1 MKTEFLIARRLKL
14 GDNTRRKASPSIVVA
29 LVGIVLAIVIMI
41 LSIVIVMGFKSEIT
55 HKIFALN
62 PHLKVT
68 NAALGIDDNIATV
81 TGPEVFKAILSDS
94 TFSSRI
100 SSMSLMAEK
109 PAILKTDNDFQAIVY
124 QAVDDGYDW
133 SYLKSCLVKGR
144 TPSYA
149 DTANINEIVMSRIVA
164 DKLQLQVG
172 DRIFTYFIDNKVK
185 VRRSVI
191 VGIYSSDFDNFDKAY
206 ILGNIAALQNVN
218 GWSSN
223 TGNYVGIDM
232 KTTNQLAED
241 SYHLYGTLAAAT
253 YDRGYNTLHRVTEI
267 RQTNLAYFTWLNMLD
282 MNVVIIIL
290 LMIIVSAFTLISA
303 MLMIVLERIRTIGLL
318 KALGASNAYVRRIFI
333 YLTLKLIV
341 RAIIIGN
348 VVGIGLALIQQHLH
362 IVRLNPDAYNMPYVP
377 IQISIPALLF
387 LNLGII
393 IVAYLTLLAPSHII
407 ATIKPASTMKFE

>member
-29 LVGIVLAIVIMI
+29 LAGIVLAIVIMI

-68 NAALGIDDNIATV
+68 NAALGLDDNIATV
-81 TGPEVFKAILSDS
+81 NGPEVFKAILADS
-94 TFSSRI
+94 IVSPRI
-100 SSMSLMAEK
+100 SSISLMAEK

-124 QAVDDGYDW
+124 QAVDDGFDW
-133 SYLKSCLVKGR
+133 SYLKSCLVEGR
-144 TPSYA
+144 TPSYTG
-149 DTANINEIVMSRIVA
+149 TANVNEIVMSRIVA
-164 DKLQLQVG
+164 DKLQLHVG
-172 DRIFTYFIDNKVK
+172 DRVFTYFIDNKVK
-185 VRRSVI
+185 ARRSVI
-191 VGIYSSDFDNFDKAY
+191 VGIYSSDFDNYDK
-206 ILGNIAALQNVN
+206 IFIVGNIAALQSVN
-218 GWSSN
+218 GWPSN
-223 TGNYVGIDM
+223 IGNYVGVNL
-232 KTTNQLAED
+232 TTTDHLADD

-253 YDRGYNTLHRVTEI
+253 YDRGYSTLHRVTEI
-267 RQTNLAYFTWLNMLD
+267 RQTNQAYFTWLNMLD
-282 MNVVIIIL
+282 MNVVIIIV
-290 LMIIVSAFTLISA
+290 LMVIVSAFTLISA

-362 IVRLNPDAYNMPYVP
+362 VVRLNPDAYNMPYVP
-377 IQISIPALLF
+377 IQISIPALLL

-393 IVAYLTLLAPSHII
+393 VVAYLTLLAPSHII
-407 ATIKPASTMKFE
+407 STIKPASTMKFE